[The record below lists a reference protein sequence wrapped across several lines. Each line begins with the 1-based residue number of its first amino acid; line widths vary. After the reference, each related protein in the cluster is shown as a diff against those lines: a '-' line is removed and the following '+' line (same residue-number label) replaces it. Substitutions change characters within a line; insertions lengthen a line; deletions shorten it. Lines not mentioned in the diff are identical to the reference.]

1 MISLIQQEKTARK
14 IKFKFVLSDVAGE
27 VVAVSVGAPDRN
39 VVLRLNAT
47 AKFMWDM
54 LTVGTDVDALAAA
67 LVERYDGL
75 DEEDARAEAEE
86 FVEMLRGNRLLDE

>member
-1 MISLIQQEKTARK
+1 MK
-14 IKFKFVLSDVAGE
+14 IKFKFVLSEVAGE

-47 AKFMWDM
+47 AKFMWDL
-54 LTVGTDVDALAAA
+54 LTVGTDMDTLAAA

-75 DEEDARAEAEE
+75 DTETARAEAEE
-86 FVEMLRGNRLLDE
+86 FVEMLRSNQLLDE